1 MNALILAAGLGTR
14 LGDITSKIPKPMIEV
29 NGKSVLEEIIL
40 KLLNAGIE
48 KIIINTHYQH
58 NVIEKFISNS
68 NFRNVVKISHE
79 IKILGTAQSV
89 VNNIAELGSEDFMV
103 LHGDN
108 YFSDDLLGLVEMHK
122 SCIQSILLT
131 TGTFEIQLPE
141 NFGTFELD
149 SNMVITNFYEKD
161 KDSPFRIANSGIYI
175 MKPKVIETLMQLS
188 ETEVDISRDL
198 LPRLIGRM
206 QAYPLKGYFI
216 DIGTPGE
223 LERARK
229 INSKQ

>member
-1 MNALILAAGLGTR
+1 
-14 LGDITSKIPKPMIEV
+14 
-29 NGKSVLEEIIL
+29 
-40 KLLNAGIE
+40 
-48 KIIINTHYQH
+48 
-58 NVIEKFISNS
+58 
-68 NFRNVVKISHE
+68 
-79 IKILGTAQSV
+79 
-89 VNNIAELGSEDFMV
+89 
-103 LHGDN
+103 
-108 YFSDDLLGLVEMHK
+108 
-122 SCIQSILLT
+122 
-131 TGTFEIQLPE
+131 
-141 NFGTFELD
+141 
-149 SNMVITNFYEKD
+149 MVITNFYEKD